1 MGFYKMCV
9 WEFLLYNSMVP
20 PSVCP
25 CLREDYHLRSCYPSH
40 FIFMIFIAFFT
51 QICEAPLEEASNC
64 HDWEKGCEIV
74 LSWHVFSHTRE
85 RCSLTNQQKHTVSD
99 WALLGLQYTKGYMVC
114 FVTNIERSIFNWN
127 LFYCYNVLESPKEH
141 GIHYTRITK
150 KNIPLIQDTQL
161 PHTKEILYCDPL
173 DKHWRTMPSHKKFCC
188 GLERKNHE
196 TRGSPS

>member
-1 MGFYKMCV
+1 
-9 WEFLLYNSMVP
+9 
-20 PSVCP
+20 
-25 CLREDYHLRSCYPSH
+25 
-40 FIFMIFIAFFT
+40 MIFIAFFT

-85 RCSLTNQQKHTVSD
+85 WCSLTNQQKHTVSD
-99 WALLGLQYTKGYMVC
+99 WAPLGLQYTKGFMVC
-114 FVTNIERSIFNWN
+114 FVTNIEWSIFNWN
-127 LFYCYNVLESPKEH
+127 LFYGYNVLESPKEQ

-173 DKHWRTMPSHKKFCC
+173 DKHWRTMPSQKS
-188 GLERKNHE
+188 LVAAWRERITKRAAPHLSTSKMLACKCE
-196 TRGSPS
+196 GFLADFRASYFF

>member
-20 PSVCP
+20 PVCS

-127 LFYCYNVLESPKEH
+127 LFYCYNVLESPKEQ

-150 KNIPLIQDTQL
+150 KNITLIQDTQL
-161 PHTKEILYCDPL
+161 PHTKEILHCDPL